1 MYIYNQINSDR
12 ILNENLHLNSN
23 YTCNLK
29 YFLGLEIQSFNLN
42 KTWLTTLKIR
52 FVLIM
57 TIYFVTFWN
66 LCLIGE
72 QYEPHVFCILQPF
85 SVEEDRRSRVSKRS
99 RSPEVKEET
108 KEQDRR
114 KKRKTEGEGK
124 WLIKVCRLL
133 LATYIM
139 LHYLLLLMFC
149 KKEKNYLKPI

>member
-1 MYIYNQINSDR
+1 MTWNTFCSWN
-12 ILNENLHLNSN
+12 
-23 YTCNLK
+23 TV
-29 YFLGLEIQSFNLN
+29 FNLN
-42 KTWLTTLKIR
+42 KTWLTLKIR
-52 FVLIM
+52 FVLIK
-57 TIYFVTFWN
+57 TLYFVTFWN

-72 QYEPHVFCILQPF
+72 QYEPHVFCNLQPF

-99 RSPEVKEET
+99 RSPEVKDET

-133 LATYIM
+133 LTTYTM

-149 KKEKNYLKPI
+149 KKEKKLFEIYLKPDH